1 MIVIKLFCNAGMST
15 SLLVFKMQESAR
27 ERNLDVAIKAYPVT
41 SIITELP
48 TADVV
53 LLGPQV
59 VFREAETVKLASPLG
74 IPVGVIP
81 LKDYGRLNGKGVLDA
96 ALELVHKAV

>member
-15 SLLVFKMQESAR
+15 SLLVYKMQESAK

-53 LLGPQV
+53 LLGTQV
-59 VFREAETVKLASPLG
+59 VYKEADTLKLAKPLG
-74 IPVGVIP
+74 IPVGVIS
-81 LKDYGRLNGKGVLDA
+81 LKDYGMLNGKGVLDE
-96 ALELVHKAV
+96 ALELVHKEV

>member
-1 MIVIKLFCNAGMST
+1 MIIIKLFCQAGMST
-15 SLLVFKMQESAR
+15 SLLVYKMQQEIKLQ
-27 ERNLDVAIKAYPVT
+27 NLDIAVKAYPVT

-59 VFREAETVKLASPLG
+59 VYKEADTLKLAKPLG
-74 IPVGVIP
+74 VPVAVIE
-81 LKDYGRLNGKGVLDA
+81 LKDYGMINGKGVLEK
-96 ALELVHKAV
+96 ALKLVHKEV